1 VNGYNLSGGQKQRII
16 IARAL
21 YKKPD
26 ILFMD
31 EATSHLDIKLETMIN
46 SNIKDLSITRV
57 IVAHR
62 PQTISSA
69 DRVLLLENGKISEI
83 KV

>member
-1 VNGYNLSGGQKQRII
+1 
-16 IARAL
+16 
-21 YKKPD
+21 
-26 ILFMD
+26 MD

>member
-1 VNGYNLSGGQKQRII
+1 MNGYNLSGGQKQRII